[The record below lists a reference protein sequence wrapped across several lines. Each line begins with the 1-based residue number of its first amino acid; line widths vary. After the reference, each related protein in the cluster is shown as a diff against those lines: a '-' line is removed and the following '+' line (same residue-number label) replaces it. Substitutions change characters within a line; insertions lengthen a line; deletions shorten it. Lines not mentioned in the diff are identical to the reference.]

1 MRHTCP
7 AGDLPKT
14 NRSGAFRQHQ
24 LYAGID
30 QSFPQ
35 GPFNIHRQ
43 CLPDIHRQRLRSLRK
58 AVWGYEARGLLPAA
72 ERTEAGYRPH
82 DQHDIE
88 LLTFIRRARA
98 LGPHMDDIR
107 DVLAIRNGG
116 TPPFATVRCLLD
128 ARIAEI
134 GTTVIELLALCKTLA
149 ETRQRADDCTDDQPV
164 TVCGII
170 EDSQPTSRRDT
181 SRSTHCPFDAYLGTG
196 AYRIRC
202 ELAASCAALVK
213 QAL

>member
-14 NRSGAFRQHQ
+14 NRSGALRQHQ

-43 CLPDIHRQRLRSLRK
+43 CLPDLHRQRLPATRGRAGYTPRPAGVTRK
-58 AVWGYEARGLLPAA
+58 AVRVYEARGLLPAA
-72 ERTEAGYRPH
+72 ERTEAGYRLY

-88 LLTFIRRARA
+88 LLTFIHRARA
-98 LGPHMDDIR
+98 LGLHLDDIR
-107 DVLAIRNGG
+107 DVLAIRYGG
-116 TPPFATVRCLLD
+116 TPPCATVRCLLD

-134 GTTVIELLALCKTLA
+134 DTTVTELLALCKTLA

-170 EDSQPTSRRDT
+170 ED
-181 SRSTHCPFDAYLGTG
+181 A
-196 AYRIRC
+196 
-202 ELAASCAALVK
+202 
-213 QAL
+213 